1 MKKTLYIDG
10 KKVEMRASALVPR
23 LYRYQFG
30 RDIISDMN
38 KLKKAYDRAMNLPEN
53 ATEEQKQDA
62 QLNAFDLTIF
72 ENVAYTM
79 AKHADESIPDTPEEW
94 LEGFNMFSIYEVLP
108 EILKLWN
115 LSQKQTSKP
124 KKKQGRQ

>member
-10 KKVEMRASALVPR
+10 KKVEMRASALIPR

-38 KLKKAYDRAMNLPEN
+38 KLKKAYDKALNLPEN
-53 ATEEQKQDA
+53 ATEEQKKDA

-79 AKHADESIPDTPEEW
+79 AKHADGSIPDTPEEW
-94 LEGFNMFSIYEVLP
+94 LEEFNMFSIYEIMP

-115 LSQKQTSKP
+115 VSQKQTSKP